1 MKGKYKVNRY
11 VGVPVET
18 DNSGNYQ
25 IKRDADGSFKLHD
38 WRTGK
43 HTNGK
48 FRQIGQIFLT
58 ENNLKVAVIDY
69 EPVAFNHRHEYTPLQ
84 RFTSEVVSDDL
95 VQSAKK
101 ALGS

>member
-25 IKRDADGSFKLHD
+25 IKRDGDGGFKLHD

-48 FRQIGQIFLT
+48 FKQVGQIFLT
-58 ENNLKVAVIDY
+58 ENNLKVAVVAY
-69 EPVAFNHRHEYTPLQ
+69 EPVAFNHRHAYTPLQ
-84 RFTSEVVSDDL
+84 RFTSETVPTAL
-95 VQSAKK
+95 IETAKK
-101 ALGS
+101 ALNS